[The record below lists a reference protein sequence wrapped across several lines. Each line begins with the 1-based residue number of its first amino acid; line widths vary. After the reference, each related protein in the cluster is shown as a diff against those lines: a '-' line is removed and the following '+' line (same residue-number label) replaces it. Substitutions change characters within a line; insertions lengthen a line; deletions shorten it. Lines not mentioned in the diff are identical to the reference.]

1 MIVSALSE
9 IQDRY
14 GYLPRQELEFLAL
27 RTGTPLYRIQEVS
40 TFFPHFR
47 REPPPQ
53 ATVQVCQSMSCHLR
67 GAAELLMSTR
77 ARFQEEIKLGKLEV
91 EGVSC
96 LGRCD
101 IAPVACV
108 RARKAGELRFE
119 DHYYGIPGTEDGRAR
134 LEMLTA
140 TALEGG
146 PLPQSHSLRAATPHA
161 PPCGKLTSTT
171 PGTET
176 HVRSHTRPF
185 TQSLQTAG
193 KANRLATQR
202 LKE

>member
-67 GAAELLMSTR
+67 GAAELLNSTR
-77 ARFQEEIKLGKLEV
+77 AQFQEEIKLGKLEI

-108 RARKAGELRFE
+108 RAGKPESRGSRITITASPERKTSVQGWRCLRRRPWRGDRFLSPTA
-119 DHYYGIPGTEDGRAR
+119 YGPRRRCA
-134 LEMLTA
+134 
-140 TALEGG
+140 
-146 PLPQSHSLRAATPHA
+146 PL
-161 PPCGKLTSTT
+161 
-171 PGTET
+171 
-176 HVRSHTRPF
+176 V
-185 TQSLQTAG
+185 
-193 KANRLATQR
+193 AN
-202 LKE
+202 